1 MNDMNKTELIQAIAD
16 KTSLEPDIIKK
27 VINAC
32 ENVLVENALREN
44 RQPPKFEGTKMIRF
58 ANTVNMKHKT
68 N

>member
-1 MNDMNKTELIQAIAD
+1 MNKTELIQAIAD

-58 ANTVNMKHKT
+58 ANRSEERR
-68 N
+68 